1 MKRRQF
7 IKASLVSVGA
17 IASISAG
24 AYAVIEERDRDSLT
38 IDFALKT
45 LNGLSHKNIRSIGE
59 WKLSQI
65 FTHCAQSVEYS
76 MSQFPVH
83 KSPLFKGTIGQL
95 AFTLFL
101 SKGQMTHALNEPIPG
116 ASPLTGSVDPS
127 VALNRLKKSL
137 IEFDNFQGA
146 LAPHF
151 AYGELTKNEYEIAH
165 VMHLINHFKEVEII
179 N

>member
-17 IASISAG
+17 VASISAG
-24 AYAVIEERDRDSLT
+24 SYVLIEEKNKDSLT

-45 LNGLSHKNIRSIGE
+45 LNELSHENIRSIGE
-59 WKLSQI
+59 WNSSQI

-95 AFTLFL
+95 AFTLFF

-116 ASPLTGSVDPS
+116 ASSLTGLVDLS

-137 IEFDNFQGA
+137 IEFDDFQRA

-165 VMHLINHFKEVEII
+165 VMHLFDHLQELKFIT
-179 N
+179 